1 MVLWLNAFVGKS
13 VAFDHLAKILASDYL
28 MPLIFSALMFAIW
41 FLGRD
46 ITERRR
52 YQRATLIGATAI
64 GMANLVVD
72 IIDSA
77 YDRPRPFDELGDTM
91 TLLFYRST
99 DPSFPANP
107 MAVVYAVA
115 MAVMFADRRLGWW
128 LMAAATLYSI
138 LRVYV
143 GTFYPTDVIG
153 GAVIGIG
160 AALISWFLFELL
172 KPVPEIVL
180 RLFRGIGVA

>member
-1 MVLWLNAFVGKS
+1 M
-13 VAFDHLAKILASDYL
+13 FDHVAKVLASDYL
-28 MPLIFSALMFAIW
+28 FPLVFSVVMFAIW
-41 FLGRD
+41 FIGRD

-52 YQRATLIGATAI
+52 YQLATLIGAVAI
-64 GMANLVVD
+64 GLANFIVD

-77 YDRPRPFDELGDTM
+77 YDRQRPFDELGDSM

-107 MAVVYAVA
+107 MAVVFAVA
-115 MAVMFADRRLGWW
+115 MALMLADRRLGWW
-128 LMAAATLYSI
+128 LMALATIYSV

-153 GAVIGIG
+153 GAAIGIV
-160 AALISWFLFELL
+160 AALVSWFVFELV
-172 KPVPEIVL
+172 KPLPEIIL
-180 RLFRGIGVA
+180 RFLRGLGIA